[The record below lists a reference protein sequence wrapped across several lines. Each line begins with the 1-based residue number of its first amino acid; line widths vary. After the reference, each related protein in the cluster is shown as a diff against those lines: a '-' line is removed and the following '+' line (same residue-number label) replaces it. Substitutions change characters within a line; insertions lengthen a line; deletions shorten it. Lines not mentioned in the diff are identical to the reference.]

1 MQTKLWPYMA
11 GIARNHGFE
20 AIKVGGVED
29 HAHALLIL
37 PPTILLSKAIQTIKA
52 RSSKWLNETE
62 AIKNFAWQKGYGAF
76 SVSAQQTAEVIRYI
90 ENQVYHH
97 AKHSYED
104 EFLDLLAKYGAKYD
118 PKYVHAPETTVLVCQ
133 LLGLRA
139 LFTGLCVLAQ
149 DGLNVMAYQ
158 VSRAGRKRTC
168 TVRLI
173 FQRKVLAY
181 EGGWQRLVFEV
192 RE

>member
-1 MQTKLWPYMA
+1 MA

-20 AIKVGGVED
+20 AIKVGGIED
-29 HAHALLIL
+29 HMHALLIL
-37 PPTILLSKAIQTIKA
+37 PPTIPLSKAIQNIKA
-52 RSSKWLNETE
+52 CSSKWLNETE
-62 AIKNFAWQKGYGAF
+62 AIKNFAWQEGYGAF

-90 ENQVYHH
+90 ENQVSNR

-104 EFLDLLAKYGAKYD
+104 EFL
-118 PKYVHAPETTVLVCQ
+118 E
-133 LLGLRA
+133 LLGPEARA
-139 LFTGLCVLAQ
+139 IGTLVRSGDNRLFTGLCVLAQ

-181 EGGWQRLVFEV
+181 EGGWQRFGFEI